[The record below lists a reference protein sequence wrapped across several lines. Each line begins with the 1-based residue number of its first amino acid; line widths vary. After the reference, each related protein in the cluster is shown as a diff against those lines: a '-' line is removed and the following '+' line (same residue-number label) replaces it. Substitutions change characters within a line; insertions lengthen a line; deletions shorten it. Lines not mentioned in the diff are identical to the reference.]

1 MDCAN
6 ALIFIFRYQIML
18 SCWQE
23 DPDNRPT
30 FEILGR
36 KLKEMENQHKVWAT
50 LSKKKAQ
57 FKEKRNLDLLP

>member
-1 MDCAN
+1 
-6 ALIFIFRYQIML
+6 ML
-18 SCWQE
+18 NCWQE

-50 LSKKKAQ
+50 LSQKKGTVQ
-57 FKEKRNLDLLP
+57 GKEKFGPSTLGPCIML